1 MQPDLDIPYNLS
13 AQRIPLLKLYMTCA
27 SSTRY
32 FNFVSG
38 FCVHLK
44 NTSRELNELTT
55 LVEFD
60 QIGGACYAYDDVIR
74 ALIHVVSG
82 YPPL

>member
-1 MQPDLDIPYNLS
+1 M
-13 AQRIPLLKLYMTCA
+13 
-27 SSTRY
+27 
-32 FNFVSG
+32 
-38 FCVHLK
+38 K

-60 QIGGACYAYDDVIR
+60 QIGGACYAYDDNVR

-82 YPPL
+82 YPPLLLLPVEVT